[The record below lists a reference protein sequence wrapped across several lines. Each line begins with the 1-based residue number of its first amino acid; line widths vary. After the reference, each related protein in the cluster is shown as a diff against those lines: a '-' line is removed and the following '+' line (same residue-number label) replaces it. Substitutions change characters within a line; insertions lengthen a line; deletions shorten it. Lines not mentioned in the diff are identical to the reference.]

1 MFILI
6 TLRSKKYE
14 KLLTIIYFVFFL
26 LVYYL
31 FLNFVY
37 CFQNKKLPIFF
48 VIKKDNLK
56 QKETN

>member
-14 KLLTIIYFVFFL
+14 KLLTIMYFVFFISL
-26 LVYYL
+26 LLIFKFCLL
-31 FLNFVY
+31 FSKQKTTNF
-37 CFQNKKLPIFF
+37 FL
-48 VIKKDNLK
+48 IKKDNLK